1 MFGLSVAIATP
12 FDKDDKIEVNEFRNQ
27 ISNLLTSKI
36 DSITFFGTTGEG
48 PSISFSEKIQTLE
61 YLLSYELTPKQIYV
75 SIIQSNYK
83 SAQIEIDKYNE
94 LGINNFLVSPPFFF
108 KELDQNA
115 LEKWFIN
122 LFSNISNENNII
134 LYNIPQI
141 TTIKIK
147 ADLINN
153 LQEKFGTNFIKG
165 VKDSSGDINQ
175 TSEYLKSNNIMT
187 TVGDERLIART
198 LKLGGAGSIC
208 GLSNIYPNEISEII
222 KTKKNNQHIIK
233 VVNKILKYPVVPAI
247 KTLIYLKT
255 KNKVWLNVRPPLIKS
270 SSKIIN
276 DLKKI
281 I

>member
-12 FDKDDKIEVNEFRNQ
+12 FDKNDKIEVNEFRKQ

-36 DSITFFGTTGEG
+36 DSFTFFGTTGEG
-48 PSISFSEKIQTLE
+48 PSISFREKIQTFD
-61 YLLSYELTPKQIYV
+61 YLLSHELTPKQIYV

-83 SAQIEIDKYNE
+83 SAQIEIDRYNE

-141 TTIKIK
+141 TKIKIK
-147 ADLINN
+147 ADLIKN

-175 TSEYLKSNNIMT
+175 TNEYLKYDTIMT
-187 TVGDERLIART
+187 TVGDERLIAKT
-198 LKLGGAGSIC
+198 LKMGGAGSIC

-222 KTKKNNQHIIK
+222 KNKKNNQYIIN
-233 VVNKILKYPVVPAI
+233 VVNKILMYPVVPAI

-255 KNKVWLNVRPPLIKS
+255 KNEIWLNVRPPLIQS
-270 SSKIIN
+270 SNKIIN
-276 DLKKI
+276 ELKKI
-281 I
+281 V

>member
-12 FDKDDKIEVNEFRNQ
+12 FNKNDKIEVNEFRKQ

-48 PSISFSEKIQTLE
+48 PSISFNEKIQTLE

-108 KELDQNA
+108 KEIDQNA
-115 LEKWFIN
+115 LEKWFTN

-141 TTIKIK
+141 TKIKIK
-147 ADLINN
+147 ADLIKN

-175 TSEYLKSNNIMT
+175 TNEYLKSNKIMT
-187 TVGDERLIART
+187 TVGDERLIANT

-208 GLSNIYPNEISEII
+208 GLSNIYPNEISKII
-222 KTKKNNQHIIK
+222 KSKKNNPHIIN

-255 KNKVWLNVRPPLIKS
+255 KNKIWLNVRPPLIKS
-270 SSKIIN
+270 SNKIIN
-276 DLKKI
+276 ELKKI
-281 I
+281 V